1 MGFPFST
8 SGLTPVPIMSSW
20 GVFDANIIP
29 PLRPTEKSLLPT
41 VSPSPFIRERRVS
54 SYFNRE
60 HTGKTK
66 ALVSNIRDFEYIV
79 TQTEVESL
87 LLEINLIKKYEPKY
101 NILLKD
107 NKSYPYIEI
116 TGETYPRLIISRPRK
131 IKGHKGKL
139 FGPYPNAMAARRTVQ
154 MLNRIYPFRKCHTM
168 DKKVCLYYHIGQ
180 CLGYCEKKI
189 DKEKIKKMV
198 DEVTSFL
205 KGNYKEVKEK
215 IENLM
220 KESSASLNFE
230 RALEYREMLEYID
243 KVLEK
248 QKISLNDNINRDVI
262 NYYVKN
268 EYISFQ
274 VLHLR
279 DGRINMRDKE
289 IFPLID
295 DVNDTLS
302 YFVTSFYDK
311 NEVPKEVLVSED
323 FDINLLE
330 ETINTK
336 FIVPKKGIKKKI
348 VDMAY
353 SNAKISLEEE
363 FELIIRDDKRTF
375 GANEELGKLIN
386 IPNLRR
392 IETFDNAH
400 LFGTFTVSGMVVF
413 TNGKP
418 DKKEYRKYKITSGSK
433 DDYHTMKEVIYRRY
447 YRVLHDNL
455 KRPDLIIVDGGI
467 SQIHAAKEVLDSLYL
482 SIPVLGLK
490 KNDKH
495 STTALI
501 SEDKEYNIDKTS
513 DVFHLLTR
521 IQDEVHRYTITYHR
535 NIRSK
540 ASLSSIIDNVP
551 NIGEVRKKTLLKKYK
566 TITKLK
572 SLTEDELSKDLPR
585 NVARELAQFLKN
597 YDTNSKE
604 EN

>member
-1 MGFPFST
+1 MDK
-8 SGLTPVPIMSSW
+8 IK
-20 GVFDANIIP
+20 
-29 PLRPTEKSLLPT
+29 EKLSLLTTNPGCYLMKNSDGDIIY
-41 VSPSPFIRERRVS
+41 VGKAKNLKRRVS

-597 YDTNSKE
+597 YDTNNKE